1 MSIERDSKPD
11 VSPLLRAL
19 GQEHAAP
26 RSTKAEDARAA
37 LFAARIDQQLADLNR
52 TGRRSK
58 AAAWVALSLAAAL
71 PLGWFGVRAL
81 RQPRAQLS
89 ITREPGTRAEARQS
103 ATSASAEPLN
113 APAQEPAR
121 IVGREPKK
129 GLSQTGLA
137 PAPSA
142 SIEPSAAPPAASA
155 STLGEENRLFGEAAA
170 AARSGAVDQAL
181 SGFEELLRKYPSSPL
196 SQTARVRK
204 FRLLAKSGRKSQ
216 AAAEALRYLNSYPT
230 GFAEREAEAIARG
243 EATPG
248 DTPSD
253 EPGSP

>member
-1 MSIERDSKPD
+1 MR
-11 VSPLLRAL
+11 R
-19 GQEHAAP
+19 
-26 RSTKAEDARAA
+26 
-37 LFAARIDQQLADLNR
+37 LA
-52 TGRRSK
+52 RRSE
-58 AAAWVALSLAAAL
+58 VVV
-71 PLGWFGVRAL
+71 FTVRGGDP
-81 RQPRAQLS
+81 RFRHQHTQP
-89 ITREPGTRAEARQS
+89 
-103 ATSASAEPLN
+103 
-113 APAQEPAR
+113 
-121 IVGREPKK
+121 
-129 GLSQTGLA
+129 
-137 PAPSA
+137 
-142 SIEPSAAPPAASA
+142 
-155 STLGEENRLFGEAAA
+155 
-170 AARSGAVDQAL
+170 RSGAVDQAL